1 MTTQNPE
8 LIHKTVTKILNG
20 WGIIWG
26 KTKKKKKMKI
36 ALLREEDILSNL

>member
-26 KTKKKKKMKI
+26 KTKKKKMKI
-36 ALLREEDILSNL
+36 ALLREEDILSSL